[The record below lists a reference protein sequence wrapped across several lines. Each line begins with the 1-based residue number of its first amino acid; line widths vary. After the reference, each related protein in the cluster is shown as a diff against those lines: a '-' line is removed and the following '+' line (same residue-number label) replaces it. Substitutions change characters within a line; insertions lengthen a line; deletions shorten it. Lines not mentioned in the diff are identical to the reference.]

1 MTAKQRLEW
10 QNLLLI
16 LTVLPACR
24 SLHVSIPQDEY
35 EATNGADITLTC
47 SFTPAN
53 PVFTMLVL
61 TWEAYPD
68 VVEDPTNT
76 VATYFLNNPIDI
88 APAYEGRAFMEVDVA
103 KQQSTLRLTKLTV
116 DDSRSFQCNV
126 KIPNDDEGTT
136 AASTSLLVLVPPS
149 KPVCGLQG
157 AAEYWHD
164 VTLTCM
170 SQEGSPKPTYKWKRY
185 SVENIPR
192 PFPPKTT
199 EKDGAL
205 SLFNISR
212 ETSGFYICESTNR
225 VGSDS
230 CNFTLAVMPSSMNL
244 GATGGIIGGVVAGFI
259 LLGILIFCCYKKR
272 SKKNK
277 NVERSSKEIEFID
290 DPEAR
295 GQCLDE
301 ESNAITKQTEY
312 KDAVP
317 QNSHNME
324 SIGLT
329 SEEDNHGSDSGRY
342 PNERDQDRQSDHGS
356 RNRLDRNEYRGSR
369 DRLDEDHD
377 GRDRLDDHRNQYGGS
392 RDRQEE
398 RNDYR
403 GNRDRLEERND
414 YRGSRDRLEERN
426 DYRGS
431 RDRLEERNDYRGS
444 RDRLDERNDYRGSR
458 DRLDEQR
465 DRYGGSR
472 DRLEDQS
479 NYKGSRDRLDD
490 QSGRYGGNR

>member
-24 SLHVSIPQDEY
+24 TLHVSIPQDEY

-53 PVFTMLVL
+53 HNFNILVV

-68 VVEDPTNT
+68 VVDDPMKT
-76 VATYFLNNPIDI
+76 VATYYLNNPVDI

-103 KQQSTLRLTKLTV
+103 KEQSILRLTKLTV
-116 DDSRSFQCNV
+116 HDSRSFQCSV
-126 KIPNDDEGTT
+126 KIPNDDEGIT

-170 SQEGSPKPTYKWKRY
+170 SQEGSPKPAYKWKRY
-185 SVENIPR
+185 SVENTPR

-212 ETSGFYICESTNR
+212 ETSGFYICESANR

-230 CNFTLAVMPSSMNL
+230 CNFTLAVMPSSMNF
-244 GATGGIIGGVVAGFI
+244 GATGGIIGGVVAGAL

-272 SKKNK
+272 SKKNQD
-277 NVERSSKEIEFID
+277 VERSSKEMEFID

-295 GQCLDE
+295 SQYLDE
-301 ESNAITKQTEY
+301 ESNAKTKQTEY
-312 KDAVP
+312 KDAK
-317 QNSHNME
+317 NSHNME
-324 SIGLT
+324 SIT
-329 SEEDNHGSDSGRY
+329 SEEDNHLGSDSGRN
-342 PNERDQDRQSDHGS
+342 PNERDQDRQSDQYHDS

-369 DRLDEDHD
+369 ERLDEDHD
-377 GRDRLDDHRNQYGGS
+377 GRDRLDDRRNQYGGS
-392 RDRQEE
+392 
-398 RNDYR
+398 
-403 GNRDRLEERND
+403 RDRLEERND

-444 RDRLDERNDYRGSR
+444 RDRLEERNDYIRSRDRLDDRNDYRGSR

-472 DRLEDQS
+472 DRLEERSD
-479 NYKGSRDRLDD
+479 YRRSRDRLDD
-490 QSGRYGGNR
+490 PSGRYGGNR